1 MEAIRL
7 GRLLASLMP
16 DDPEVHGLLALMTI
30 HHARRK
36 ARFDDE
42 ELIPL
47 EDQDRS
53 LWDAE
58 EIAAGRAALDRA
70 IALRG
75 RGSYVLQASIA
86 TLQVEQDID
95 WTTAVELYGELERL
109 TRSPV
114 VELNRAVAVAQS
126 GSPQAALEI
135 VEQLGLED
143 YPYMHSTRAELLRRL
158 GRNKDARAAYAR
170 ALQLAHTD
178 PERRFLERRLDEL
191 LLTDADIAP

>member
-36 ARFDDE
+36 ARFDGE
-42 ELIPL
+42 ELVPL

-53 LWDAE
+53 LWDAD
-58 EIAAGRAALDRA
+58 EIATGRGALDRA
-70 IALRG
+70 ITLRG

-86 TLQVEQDID
+86 SLQVERDID
-95 WTTAVELYGELERL
+95 WSRVAELYGELARL

-114 VELNRAVAVAQS
+114 
-126 GSPQAALEI
+126 
-135 VEQLGLED
+135 
-143 YPYMHSTRAELLRRL
+143 
-158 GRNKDARAAYAR
+158 
-170 ALQLAHTD
+170 
-178 PERRFLERRLDEL
+178 FLERRIGEL
-191 LLTDADIAP
+191 PPD